1 MPTLNKVF
9 IIGWL
14 TRDPELRRTG
24 SGTAVTECSLAVHDY
39 YRNKKSGD
47 KEDNTSFVDIVIW
60 KEKAETF
67 AEYTKKGS
75 EVLIIGRL
83 KQDRWTTQDNHSR
96 SKIRVV
102 CDEFQFLSK
111 KNEQE
116 SVEEE
121 IDDPGAIPF

>member
-9 IIGWL
+9 LIGRL

-24 SGTAVTECSLAVHDY
+24 SGTAVAECSLAVHDY
-39 YRNKKSGD
+39 YRNKQSGN
-47 KEDNTSFVDIVIW
+47 KEDNTSFFDIVIW

-67 AEYTKKGS
+67 AKYTKKGS
-75 EVLIIGRL
+75 EVLIVGRL
-83 KQDRWTTQDNHSR
+83 KQDRWTTQDNQSR

-111 KNEQE
+111 KNDEE
-116 SVEEE
+116 REEE
-121 IDDPGAIPF
+121 DIDDLGAAPF